1 MAFTGYDPNV
11 VRTAITNIGNS
22 YDALIDA
29 LVTKNQTNFVQAMG
43 SVWASEQAKEFF
55 SAYQTDIARLV
66 LEVNKVY
73 DSIANAMNSAAKTL
87 ASTSGSTWS
96 NVDIV
101 IKEPIIDLSSIKD
114 NINGVKGIDL
124 VNATSTLEQLET
136 TILSAITSALESTLS
151 AISDSGFVGGD
162 MESSLKSSITSIKT
176 SIEAAFSQIKTD
188 ANTAIN
194 DTISKY
200 STDASNISTAF
211 SGGQSA

>member
-1 MAFTGYDPNV
+1 MAFTGYDPSV
-11 VRTAITNIGNS
+11 VRTAITNIENS
-22 YDALIDA
+22 YNALIDA

-124 VNATSTLEQLET
+124 VNATNTLEQLET
-136 TILSAITSALESTLS
+136 TILSAINSALESALT
-151 AISDSGFVGGD
+151 AISSSGFVGGD

-176 SIEAAFSQIKTD
+176 SIEAAFSQIKTA

-200 STDASNISTAF
+200 STDASNIATAF

>member
-114 NINGVKGIDL
+114 NIFVQEVPFDKAIKFNPAYRFSAKKHNTNQ
-124 VNATSTLEQLET
+124 NAGHCRNQ
-136 TILSAITSALESTLS
+136 
-151 AISDSGFVGGD
+151 DNSGRKVFCH
-162 MESSLKSSITSIKT
+162 
-176 SIEAAFSQIKTD
+176 F
-188 ANTAIN
+188 
-194 DTISKY
+194 Y
-200 STDASNISTAF
+200 HF
-211 SGGQSA
+211 

>member
-55 SAYQTDIARLV
+55 RAYQIDIARLV

-73 DSIANAMNSAAKTL
+73 DSIASAMNSAAMTL
-87 ASTSGSTWS
+87 ASTSGSTWA
-96 NVDIV
+96 NVEIA
-101 IKEPIIDLSSIKD
+101 IKGASIDLSPIKED
-114 NINGVKGIDL
+114 INGVKGIDL
-124 VNATSTLEQLET
+124 ANATTTLEQLD
-136 TILSAITSALESTLS
+136 TILTDVTSALESTLS
-151 AISDSGFVGGD
+151 AISDSGFVGGN
-162 MESSLKSSITSIKT
+162 MESSLKSSITNVKT
-176 SIEAAFSQIKTD
+176 SIEAAFSQIKTA

>member
-124 VNATSTLEQLET
+124 VNATNTLEQLET
-136 TILSAITSALESTLS
+136 TILSAINSALESALT
-151 AISDSGFVGGD
+151 AISSSGFVGGD

-176 SIEAAFSQIKTD
+176 SIEAAFSQIKTA

-200 STDASNISTAF
+200 STDASNIATAF